1 MASTTQKSFI
11 ARLTEPYVHGVSMKG
26 LKAATAVLPFNWPKT
41 FEGESPA
48 VDMCQYIVDKGWHK
62 SLLFIS
68 SKTPVRTGLIQPMVD
83 VLEAGGI
90 KVTVYDDVKPDPTV
104 EQIEATVKV
113 LVENNCDGVIA
124 LGGGSVIDAAKAVAA
139 RGKNPKRSI
148 LDMTGMF
155 RVMRGMLPLYAVP
168 TTAGTGSEV
177 TIAAVVTDTKAQKKL
192 PMLDPRLMPR
202 LAALDGGLML
212 GVPKHVTAATG
223 MDALTHAVEAYISGN
238 AMDRTDVLALEA
250 VKLIM
255 ANLETAVED
264 GNNLDARQAMAR
276 ASHLAGKAFTQA
288 GVGYVHAIAHNFGA
302 LYHVPHGRAN
312 AIVMPY
318 VLDYS
323 KPRCAK
329 RLARL
334 AREAGIGDEVMSAE
348 QRADLFIAR
357 IREMNKKFDIPDY
370 IEDLKE
376 EDIPRIAQA
385 ARAEARWTYAVPR
398 YMRRHTA
405 EWMVSQML
413 PDAPNTPQPDEPD
426 TEEKAAA

>member
-1 MASTTQKSFI
+1 MSSATQKSFI

-48 VDMCQYIVDKGWHK
+48 VDMCQYIVDKGWHQ

-113 LVENNCDGVIA
+113 LFDNNCDGVIA

-177 TIAAVVTDTKAQKKL
+177 TIAAVVTDTKGQRKL

-223 MDALTHAVEAYISGN
+223 MDALTHAVEAFISGN
-238 AMDRTDVLALEA
+238 AMKRTDVLALEA

-255 ANLETAVED
+255 AHLETAVED
-264 GNNLDARQAMAR
+264 GQNLDARQAMAR

-323 KPRCAK
+323 KPECAK

-348 QRADLFIAR
+348 TRADLFIQR
-357 IREMNKKFDIPDY
+357 IRDMNAKFGIP
-370 IEDLKE
+370 EKLEELKE

-385 ARAEARWTYAVPR
+385 ARAEARFTYAVPR
-398 YMRRHTA
+398 YMRRHTC
-405 EWMVSQML
+405 EWIVSKML
-413 PDAPNTPQPDEPD
+413 VDGPDRPQPDEPD
-426 TEEKAAA
+426 TVEEAA

>member
-1 MASTTQKSFI
+1 MSATENSFI
-11 ARLTEPYVHGVSMKG
+11 ARVIEPYVHGVSMKG
-26 LKAATAVLPFNWPKT
+26 LKVGTAMMPFKWPKT
-41 FEGESPA
+41 FEGESPS
-48 VDMCQYIVDKGWHK
+48 VEMCRYIVDKGWHK

-68 SKTPVRTGLIQPMVD
+68 SKTPVRTGLIQPMLD

-90 KVTVYDDVKPDPTV
+90 QVTVYDDVKPDPTL
-104 EQIEATVKV
+104 EQIEATVTV
-113 LVENNCDGVIA
+113 LNANRCDGVIA

-139 RGKNPKRSI
+139 RGKNPKKTI

-155 RVMRGMLPLYAVP
+155 RVTRGTLPLYAVP

-177 TIAAVVTDTKAQKKL
+177 TIAAVVTDTKAQRKL

-212 GVPKHVTAATG
+212 GVPQHVTAATG
-223 MDALTHAVEAYISGN
+223 MDALTHAVEAFISGN
-238 AMDRTDVLALEA
+238 AMKRTDVLALEA
-250 VKLIM
+250 VRLIM
-255 ANLETAVED
+255 QHLETAVED
-264 GNNLDARQAMAR
+264 GQNLEARQAMAR
-276 ASHLAGKAFTQA
+276 ASYLAGKAFTQA

-334 AREAGIGDEVMSAE
+334 AREAGIGDEVMSADE
-348 QRADLFIAR
+348 RADLFIQR
-357 IREMNKKFDIPDY
+357 IRAMNAKFGIPDTVA
-370 IEDLKE
+370 ELRA

-398 YMRRHTA
+398 YMRRHTC
-405 EWMVSQML
+405 EWIVGKML
-413 PDAPNTPQPDEPD
+413 PGAPETPQPDEPD
-426 TEEKAAA
+426 TVEPD